1 MKFGYCTS
9 FDNYSLLDQ
18 LGYDYIELAGREIVG
33 FEKAKLD
40 EMEKTL
46 KAGRV
51 KCCGFNSA
59 IPADIA
65 IVGDRFSEKA
75 SREYAKKLCVIG
87 GQLGIS
93 GIGIGSPASR
103 RLPYGYNV
111 PLADSQAVEFLS
123 VFGEESA
130 PYGMKIFWEHLNP
143 TEGNYGL
150 TWNHGVELVKKVNM
164 ENVMLVCDL
173 YHMDVNRE
181 CLRDLDQAPSLIGH
195 AHMAQMDGTERRGIL
210 PEHRTRYE
218 EFIGKLKSLG
228 YDGIISIEAFSGSV
242 AEEAAGSIR
251 LLRELCGVQNA

>member
-9 FDNYSLLDQ
+9 FDNYPLLDQ
-18 LGYDYIELAGREIVG
+18 LGYDYIELAGREVVG
-33 FEKAKLD
+33 LEKSKLN

-46 KAGRV
+46 KTGRV

-59 IPADIA
+59 VPGEIA
-65 IVGDRFSEKA
+65 IVGENYSEETA
-75 SREYAKKLCVIG
+75 REYAKKLCAVG

-111 PLADSQAVEFLS
+111 PLADSQAEEFLS
-123 VFGEESA
+123 IFGEESA
-130 PYGMKIFWEHLNP
+130 PYGIKIFWEHLNP

-164 ENVMLVCDL
+164 ENVMMVCDL
-173 YHMDVNRE
+173 YHMEVNRE
-181 CLRDLDQAPSLIGH
+181 FLLDLDQEPSLIGH
-195 AHMAQMDGTERRGIL
+195 VHMAQLEGTERRGIL
-210 PEHRTRYE
+210 PNYRARYE
-218 EFIGKLKSLG
+218 EFIEKLKSLG

-242 AEEAAGSIR
+242 DEEAAGSIR
-251 LLRELCGVQNA
+251 LLRELCGMQKA